1 MRPPAFKKARLSGAK
16 MNRDETTESI
26 AACAHRVRSPPA
38 SRASHA
44 SSTANISSPQ
54 FDVESI
60 SVQRNCL

>member
-1 MRPPAFKKARLSGAK
+1 